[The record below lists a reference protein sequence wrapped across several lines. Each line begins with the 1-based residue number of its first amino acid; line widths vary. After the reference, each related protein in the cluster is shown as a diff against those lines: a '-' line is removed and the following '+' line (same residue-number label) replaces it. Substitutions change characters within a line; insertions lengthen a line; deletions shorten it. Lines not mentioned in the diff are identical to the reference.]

1 MGRTAPRRYM
11 MSIRAT
17 ILPALMTP
25 LILAATPLLAA
36 TDFSGQWV
44 FHYEKSE
51 NVEMMR
57 NVQVTLSIQQTP
69 EALTMTEVS
78 TVRGREATRTVH
90 YDLTGKPEENQSAM
104 GDASQTTSK
113 WVGEKLE
120 TSWIHPGAVAGTQVV
135 STETRSL
142 SADGKTMRDEFA
154 RANRPT
160 FVFIYEKR

>member
-1 MGRTAPRRYM
+1 MTAIRTKMISGLTTLVA
-11 MSIRAT
+11 
-17 ILPALMTP
+17 
-25 LILAATPLLAA
+25 LAATPVFAA
-36 TDFSGQWV
+36 TDFTGQWT
-44 FHYEKSE
+44 FQYEKSQ

-78 TVRGREATRTVH
+78 TVKGREATRTVH
-90 YDLTGKPEENQSAM
+90 FDLTGKPTENQSAM
-104 GDASQTTSK
+104 GEASQTTTR

-120 TSWIHPGAVAGTQVV
+120 TRWIHAGAVAGTEVV

-154 RANRPT
+154 RENRPT
-160 FVFIYEKR
+160 FVFVYEKR